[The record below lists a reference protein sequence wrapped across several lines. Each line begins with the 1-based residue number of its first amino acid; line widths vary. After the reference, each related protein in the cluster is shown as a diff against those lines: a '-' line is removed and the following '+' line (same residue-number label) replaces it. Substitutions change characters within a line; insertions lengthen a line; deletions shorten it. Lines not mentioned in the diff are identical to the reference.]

1 MEQDE
6 EGEAADQSLRDNV
19 AGGDHL
25 LRRKVK
31 ETPKNKKNIEK
42 ISEKSKKLPKTNKLP
57 IPIDKLIFI
66 DQSERKKKKNPLECR
81 VFNTFPKSLWCNRP

>member
-1 MEQDE
+1 MALVEQDE

-31 ETPKNKKNIEK
+31 ETPKNKKILKK

-57 IPIDKLIFI
+57 SDKLIFI
-66 DQSERKKKKNPLECR
+66 DKSESKKKKK
-81 VFNTFPKSLWCNRP
+81 FKKSS

>member
-1 MEQDE
+1 VEQDE

-31 ETPKNKKNIEK
+31 ETPKNKNKNIEK
-42 ISEKSKKLPKTNKLP
+42 SKELPKTNKLP
-57 IPIDKLIFI
+57 NDKLIFI
-66 DQSERKKKKNPLECR
+66 DKSESKMKKKI
-81 VFNTFPKSLWCNRP
+81 